1 MTTARDLRA
10 MVAGIERAMQSFRS
24 ARGAGSSVELAKACA
39 GLEKEVI
46 DAKAMTILAKRS
58 GVDAIRLEGKIIA
71 AKKLLDGTASATGN
85 DDVGDRNSVRE
96 SERSFVTRSDAF
108 DSPASRPEPPRPQ
121 ISHEQRDDSDAA
133 SLRSSVAARHEDQ
146 LRLRM
151 EEIALRRKMK
161 DVNEKAEQEAEK
173 ARRVVE
179 DLEVRMLAIRHR
191 RVESEVEEKFSQSG
205 SRSSDR
211 SVESSEKRTRAWVD
225 ASLIDPPLS
234 PRHVASPSSSQSS
247 LNPNPPPPSAAPDVA
262 EVGFVPVVSKRKTS
276 STKLKTVQKVA
287 PKAKAATPGTKT
299 TPRPIPRPKVTAPE
313 LSAETTPPSPKLT
326 GVFDERVPVDAG
338 SKTAPV
344 GKEDSESHA
353 ATLVKL
359 QSQEFAFRYVVSLR
373 PENPFNGETD
383 KIDFDHYLKEFEC
396 ALSTPGLSAKLR
408 LSEFR
413 FWFIGLASLK
423 IKRFLLR
430 KDEENH
436 ENGIEAANEA

>member
-287 PKAKAATPGTKT
+287 PKAKAATPGTRT
-299 TPRPIPRPKVTAPE
+299 TPKPIPRSKVTAPE
-313 LSAETTPPSPKLT
+313 ASTETPRAKPEVTLAADQRTLGQEAAVNLMNIQACQFAYQYMVSQRPKKP
-326 GVFDERVPVDAG
+326 F
-338 SKTAPV
+338 S
-344 GKEDSESHA
+344 GKGHD
-353 ATLVKL
+353 
-359 QSQEFAFRYVVSLR
+359 
-373 PENPFNGETD
+373 
-383 KIDFDHYLKEFEC
+383 IDFEQYLKKFEAAIQTEGLTA
-396 ALSTPGLSAKLR
+396 ALKV
-408 LSEFR
+408 SEAE
-413 FWFIGLASLK
+413 FWFTGTAG
-423 IKRFLLR
+423 IKVSRFLL
-430 KDEENH
+430 KKNNTEFFQEKL
-436 ENGIEAANEA
+436 